1 MLQSK
6 ALSHFHC
13 LHIVCHKGLQKSNR
27 NYGKTEVLSI
37 DQEAEQRAAC
47 RSKKKEDTENICR
60 FPSFTLRKNPC
71 RTQ

>member
-47 RSKKKEDTENICR
+47 RSKKKR
-60 FPSFTLRKNPC
+60 RHRKYLPFSFFYIKKKSL
-71 RTQ
+71 